1 MSCKGGSIM
10 VNITT
15 QMVQVFA
22 IFVAFLALGFAAWL
36 YAWVK
41 SQPSSN
47 ARIAEIGEYIRRG
60 ANTFLKREYLVL
72 ARFTAVAAVLIFVLL
87 PHPLWAENAD
97 ITKNIWMTVSYIF
110 GTVLSALAGKIG
122 IQIATIANIKS
133 AEAAQKGIKPSFM
146 TGFRGGAV
154 MGMAVVGTSLLGIAV
169 VLMLVGDAT
178 SVLGF
183 SFGASSLALFA
194 KAGGGIFTKTADISA
209 DLVGK
214 VELGIP
220 EDDPRNPAVIADNVG
235 DNVGDVAGM
244 GADLFDSNV
253 ASMAAAL
260 VMATAL
266 GGIAGKNVI
275 MVFAYAAVGL
285 LSSIIGVA
293 TARIGK
299 NGDPS
304 KALNSSTYVT
314 TAVYAVLTAL
324 ATFLFGFEWRIWG
337 ATAVGLIVGT
347 VIGITSDYF
356 TNDNKPPVQE
366 VAKAS
371 KSGPAFT
378 ILSGFSYGL
387 LSCLPALIGIALS
400 ALLAFKICS
409 PLGVATGQEA
419 EYGMFGISMSALGML
434 SIVGM
439 IISNDA
445 YGPIVDNARG
455 LAEMGGFG
463 EKVIAITD
471 ELDSAGNTVKAV
483 TKGFSIS
490 AAGLTVISL
499 LGAFMSE
506 VNTAAR
512 ELGIIAAG
520 ESFIKNFDIMDP
532 TVFFGLI
539 IGVAIP
545 AIFSAML
552 MLGVDKNAQ
561 RMVAEIHRQF
571 DTIPGLKEGKEGVK
585 PDYDKCID
593 IATSGAL
600 KELIPA
606 GLVAILA
613 TIAVGFIGG
622 ARAIG
627 GYLTGNIAS
636 GLLLAL
642 LMSNSGG
649 TWDNAKKYVEAGNC
663 GGKGSTA
670 HKSAVVGDT
679 VGDPFKDTAGPSIN
693 TQITVVSLVSSLLA
707 VIFLQLSIF

>member
-1 MSCKGGSIM
+1 MLQISAQAI
-10 VNITT
+10 
-15 QMVQVFA
+15 QVIA
-22 IFVAFLALGFAAWL
+22 ILISALAFGFAAWL
-36 YAWVK
+36 YTWVK
-41 SQPSSN
+41 AQPSSN
-47 ARIAEIGEYIRRG
+47 ARIAEIGQYIRNG
-60 ANTFLKREYLVL
+60 ANTFLTREYAVL
-72 ARFTAVAAVLIFVLL
+72 ARFTIVAAILILFFL
-87 PHPLWAENAD
+87 PRPIWTGNAGANVSMA
-97 ITKNIWMTVSYIF
+97 ISYIF
-110 GTVLSALAGKIG
+110 GTVLSALAGKTG
-122 IQIATIANIKS
+122 IQVATIANVKA
-133 AEAAQKGIKPSFM
+133 AEAAQKGVKDSFM
-146 TGFRGGAV
+146 AGFRGGAV
-154 MGMAVVGTSLLGIAV
+154 MGMAVVGSSLLGVAL
-169 VLMLVGDAT
+169 VLMLTGDAS

-214 VELGIP
+214 VEAGLE

-253 ASMAAAL
+253 ASIAAAL
-260 VMATAL
+260 VMATSL
-266 GGIAGKNVI
+266 SGFTGNDVK
-275 MVFAYAAVGL
+275 MVFAYCALGL

-299 NGDPS
+299 DGDPS

-314 TAVYAVLTAL
+314 TIVYAILTIA
-324 ATFLFGFEWRIWG
+324 ATWLFGFEWRVWG
-337 ATAVGLIVGT
+337 ATAIGLVVGT
-347 VIGITSDYF
+347 VIGITSDYY
-356 TNDNKPPVQE
+356 TNDNKPPVHY
-366 VAKAS
+366 VANAS

-387 LSCLPALIGIALS
+387 LSSLPALIGIALTAMLS
-400 ALLAFKICS
+400 YFLCA
-409 PLGVATGQEA
+409 PLGAG
-419 EYGMFGISMSALGML
+419 YGMFGIAMSALGML

-455 LAEMGGFG
+455 LAEMGGLG
-463 EKVIAITD
+463 EKVIAVTD
-471 ELDSAGNTVKAV
+471 DLDSAGNTVKAI

-490 AAGLTVISL
+490 AAGLTVIAL

-506 VNTAAR
+506 VNTAAA
-512 ELGIIAAG
+512 ELHIPGI
-520 ESFIKNFDIMDP
+520 ENFDIMDP

-539 IGVAIP
+539 VGVAIP
-545 AIFSAML
+545 AVFSAML
-552 MLGVDKNAQ
+552 MLGVDKNAE

-571 DTIPGLKEGKEGVK
+571 DTIPGLKEGREGVK

-593 IATSGAL
+593 IATTGSL

-606 GLVAILA
+606 GLVAILS
-613 TIAVGFIGG
+613 TIIVGFIGG
-622 ARAIG
+622 VKAIG
-627 GYLTGNIAS
+627 GFLTGNIAS

-642 LMSNSGG
+642 LMSNAGG
-649 TWDNAKKYVEAGNC
+649 LWDNSKKFIEAGNC
-663 GGKGSTA
+663 GGKGSQA
-670 HKSAVVGDT
+670 HKAAVVGDT

-707 VIFLQLSIF
+707 TLFLQFSIF